1 MIKRLLDRLGV
12 TTPSALFEPRM
23 PEVETAPQIGEVF
36 AKARAAAVG
45 ADAQTAAARQLVIVT
60 PGRLLMLQPCPP
72 PGSMPESQVAA
83 IQKLIPPHTKRAIAA
98 IAYTELGA
106 LRKDLSKTVPFA
118 GILMGFAYIGHAV
131 WVFEGHASTLAEGCR
146 DADVLLVDGGMVPH
160 LQSDW
165 YAVATSTM
173 RRPEVYVHDRQTYNL
188 KRWRPTT

>member
-1 MIKRLLDRLGV
+1 MIKQLLGRLWPGG
-12 TTPSALFEPRM
+12 ALFEPRM
-23 PEVETAPQIGEVF
+23 PEVDTPAQVGEVF
-36 AKARAAAVG
+36 AKAR
-45 ADAQTAAARQLVIVT
+45 TAAAGDAPDGSAARHIVIVT

-72 PGSMPESQVAA
+72 PGSMPEAQVAS
-83 IQKLIPPHTKRAIAA
+83 IQKLISPQTKRAIAA
-98 IAYTELGA
+98 IAYTELSA
-106 LRKDLSKTVPFA
+106 LRKDLSKTIPFA

-131 WVFEGHASTLAEGCR
+131 WVFEGHASALAEGCR

-188 KRWRPTT
+188 QRWRPAK